1 MTNDRRRKKKI
12 QIQKN
17 DSRFELPWD
26 RPVTFDT
33 LANRANLT
41 GVLVPH
47 PRARPLTA
55 AYFFFLFAIPR
66 GSPLCCR
73 EICGEHFESRGDEDE
88 ESSVFCDPSVS
99 CNSCLWRQN
108 MRPPLSHIKSLPL
121 SADGS
126 AIQFHT
132 SSLRLRQR

>member
-1 MTNDRRRKKKI
+1 MTNDRRRKKKKI
-12 QIQKN
+12 QTQKN

-41 GVLVPH
+41 RVLVPC
-47 PRARPLTA
+47 PRARPLAA

-66 GSPLCCR
+66 CSPLRRR
-73 EICGEHFESRGDEDE
+73 EICGERFESRGDE

-108 MRPPLSHIKSLPL
+108 TRPPLSHIKSLPL